1 MRPET
6 LKGRA
11 GKQLWAAKGLNRTR
25 AKRQPARKVLLDEK

>member
-1 MRPET
+1 M

-25 AKRQPARKVLLDEK
+25 AKRQLARKVLLDEK